1 MAFPYKADK
10 QKADEFLYEFLLKT
24 KTDHDLF
31 EGWKNLGM
39 VVGLKASDLDLG
51 YSLDCTSGTDVVI
64 TKGYPDKP
72 KAALKMNSDDFQN
85 LLIGKLNL
93 IWAFSSRKIKTE
105 GNIASILKLT
115 PLMPKLINLYKV
127 SLKEKGIPE

>member
-1 MAFPYKADK
+1 MAFPYKADAH
-10 QKADEFLYEFLLKT
+10 KADDFLYEFLLRT

-39 VVGLKASDLDLG
+39 LVGLKASDLELG

-72 KAALKMNSDDFQN
+72 KAAMKMNIEDFHN

-93 IWAFSSRKIKTE
+93 VWAFSSRKIKTE

-115 PLMPKLINLYKV
+115 PLMPKLIKMYKNY
-127 SLKEKGIPE
+127 LQEKGVLA